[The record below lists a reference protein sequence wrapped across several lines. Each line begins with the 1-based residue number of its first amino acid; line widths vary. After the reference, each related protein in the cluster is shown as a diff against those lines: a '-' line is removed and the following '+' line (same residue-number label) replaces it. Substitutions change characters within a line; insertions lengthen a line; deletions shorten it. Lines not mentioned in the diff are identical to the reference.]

1 MLETILTILG
11 IAVMLLCAVNIFL
24 LTIEHIQKLLVRKR
38 IKKGLEEINDQIS
51 ERIKEMRKQ
60 LEASDDT
67 DKD

>member
-1 MLETILTILG
+1 MLETILAILG
-11 IAVMLLCAVNIFL
+11 IVTMILCSLNILL

-38 IKKGLEEINDQIS
+38 IKKGLEEISDQIS
-51 ERIKEMRKQ
+51 EKLEEMRKQ